1 MKAIRNMSK
10 VTESIGDRV
19 GGYNFLP
26 ALFTFGSRRKQC
38 PLYSVNSESSLLDC
52 AGSDRYSKDWSP
64 SFLKARQHKPNDS
77 ARVGTGQSSRRGR
90 VRCLTHFIAWERR
103 RCEPGSNS
111 VIVTAS
117 FARCEGHVLRL
128 GGVLRTRKIFV
139 GCPAIRPIWDQSP
152 GSRNPRFET
161 VGNRLY
167 PLNGQISLCCSA
179 AEAQIQDRSRAK
191 PGPNTA
197 PGFSRVPRRSRKAR
211 HSRAGGNPEKNKAR
225 HLPLPRR
232 REPREKQSTPIPPPS
247 RSPRERRQGPS
258 DRAGEA
264 TERGMPTY
272 HKHATPPHIQHNMS
286 TVFYRKWRPTRFS
299 DVVGQQHVTDTLR
312 RAVLSDRVAHAYL
325 FTGPRGVGKTSTAR
339 ILAKALNAELDE
351 HGDPLSDTP
360 NAIAIDEG
368 RYMDLIEIDA
378 ASNRGVGD
386 IRDLRERVLLRPTL
400 GKFKVYIIDEVHM
413 LTTEAFNALLKTL
426 EEPPPQV
433 VMILATTEI
442 HRVPATIISRCQR
455 FDFRRLTPDDVIG
468 RLILIC
474 DEEEIECEPAVLEL
488 VARSAW
494 GSLRDAENLLE
505 QLAVGYGAGEITEQ
519 QARELLGIGD
529 TSSAR
534 NLASAIL
541 RKDAKRS
548 LEIIE
553 EEASRGAEL
562 RGLRDSTIS
571 ALRGAL
577 LAKHGI
583 ASIYGELGD
592 APDLEP
598 EAMNA
603 STEQML
609 HAITIFGRN
618 ERFGEA
624 SSPLALE
631 IAALQALAEPQ
642 KPESS
647 AAATPQPAR
656 QQSRQPARQQ
666 TRPIAAAPAQPEPA
680 TSQPAPAD
688 ASGSSRIL
696 EEIGKAAGTQVRTT
710 FATVN
715 FIGPNNGV
723 LILQPKYASAEKR
736 LRDTWMNQE
745 IRTKLRPAFQS
756 VYGNDVRVQLQQAP
770 SPNAPA
776 PTTNNPNNNPSP
788 APAPA
793 RTPAHSPVI
802 PAEAGTQRKTKHAE
816 SRPAPAPAQ
825 FSAPPSNQLSDQP
838 QAFNTEDAVTA
849 HPAVQNLRN
858 IGGRVVAIEDD

>member
-1 MKAIRNMSK
+1 MGI
-10 VTESIGDRV
+10 TESPFFDR
-19 GGYNFLP
+19 
-26 ALFTFGSRRKQC
+26 
-38 PLYSVNSESSLLDC
+38 
-52 AGSDRYSKDWSP
+52 AGSEGCIKGWSP
-64 SFLKARQHKPNDS
+64 RMLQAWHHKPIDS
-77 ARVGTGQSSRRGR
+77 TRVETGQPSFRGR
-90 VRCLTHFIAWERR
+90 VRCQSHLVAWERR
-103 RCEPGSNS
+103 RREPGSNS
-111 VIVTAS
+111 VSDTAS
-117 FARCEGHVLRL
+117 LTRCEGQVLRL
-128 GGVLRTRKIFV
+128 GGVRRVRKIFA

-152 GSRNPRFET
+152 ERLSLRFET
-161 VGNRLY
+161 VGNRLN
-167 PLNGQISLCCSA
+167 PSHGQNSLCRFA
-179 AEAQIQDRSRAK
+179 AEAKIQDRSRAK
-191 PGPNTA
+191 TGPNTA
-197 PGFSRVPRRSRKAR
+197 PGFLRVYNIPSPSMGEGQGEGDTADPPVFPAPAGTQRKTKHAIYPFRESPRPRGMPPRTRTRGTQRKTKHADY
-211 HSRAGGNPEKNKAR
+211 
-225 HLPLPRR
+225 
-232 REPREKQSTPIPPPS
+232 PPS

-534 NLASAIL
+534 NLASSIL

-631 IAALQALAEPQ
+631 IAALQAVAEPP
-642 KPESS
+642 KPEPT
-647 AAATPQPAR
+647 A
-656 QQSRQPARQQ
+656 ARQQ
-666 TRPIAAAPAQPEPA
+666 TRQPAQ
-680 TSQPAPAD
+680 TYRNRCQPTPVPHP
-688 ASGSSRIL
+688 R
-696 EEIGKAAGTQVRTT
+696 
-710 FATVN
+710 
-715 FIGPNNGV
+715 GP
-723 LILQPKYASAEKR
+723 R
-736 LRDTWMNQE
+736 
-745 IRTKLRPAFQS
+745 
-756 VYGNDVRVQLQQAP
+756 
-770 SPNAPA
+770 PNAP
-776 PTTNNPNNNPSP
+776 NQQLHNPHQQ
-788 APAPA
+788 
-793 RTPAHSPVI
+793 TPQDLLAS
-802 PAEAGTQRKTKHAE
+802 
-816 SRPAPAPAQ
+816 
-825 FSAPPSNQLSDQP
+825 
-838 QAFNTEDAVTA
+838 
-849 HPAVQNLRN
+849 
-858 IGGRVVAIEDD
+858 

>member
-1 MKAIRNMSK
+1 
-10 VTESIGDRV
+10 
-19 GGYNFLP
+19 
-26 ALFTFGSRRKQC
+26 
-38 PLYSVNSESSLLDC
+38 
-52 AGSDRYSKDWSP
+52 
-64 SFLKARQHKPNDS
+64 
-77 ARVGTGQSSRRGR
+77 
-90 VRCLTHFIAWERR
+90 
-103 RCEPGSNS
+103 
-111 VIVTAS
+111 
-117 FARCEGHVLRL
+117 
-128 GGVLRTRKIFV
+128 
-139 GCPAIRPIWDQSP
+139 
-152 GSRNPRFET
+152 
-161 VGNRLY
+161 
-167 PLNGQISLCCSA
+167 
-179 AEAQIQDRSRAK
+179 
-191 PGPNTA
+191 
-197 PGFSRVPRRSRKAR
+197 
-211 HSRAGGNPEKNKAR
+211 
-225 HLPLPRR
+225 
-232 REPREKQSTPIPPPS
+232 
-247 RSPRERRQGPS
+247 
-258 DRAGEA
+258 
-264 TERGMPTY
+264 
-272 HKHATPPHIQHNMS
+272 MS

-299 DVVGQQHVTDTLR
+299 DVVGQEHITDTLR

-351 HGDPLSDTP
+351 HGDPIPDTE

-368 RYMDLIEIDA
+368 RFMDLIEIDA

-386 IRDLRERVLLRPTL
+386 IRDLRERVLLRPTV
-400 GKFKVYIIDEVHM
+400 GQFKVYIIDEVHM

-433 VMILATTEI
+433 VMILATTDI

-455 FDFRRLTPDDVIG
+455 FDFRRLTTDDVIG

-505 QLAVGYGAGEITEQ
+505 QLAVSYGTGEITEA

-541 RKDAKRS
+541 RKDAKRA

-562 RGLRDSTIS
+562 KGLRDSTIS

-603 STEQML
+603 STDQML

-631 IAALQALAEPQ
+631 IAALQAVAEPP
-642 KPESS
+642 KPE
-647 AAATPQPAR
+647 APPAPATQSAR
-656 QQSRQPARQQ
+656 QP
-666 TRPIAAAPAQPEPA
+666 TRRSAPAAQRAPQAEPA
-680 TSQPAPAD
+680 PSQPAPAD
-688 ASGSSRIL
+688 TSGTSRIL

-723 LILQPKYASAEKR
+723 LILQPKYSNAEKR
-736 LRDTWMNQE
+736 VRDAWMNEE

-756 VYGNDVRVQLQQAP
+756 VYGNDIRVQLQQAP
-770 SPNAPA
+770 SPDASAQTNNSSSRATATTRTTAPA
-776 PTTNNPNNNPSP
+776 ET
-788 APAPA
+788 
-793 RTPAHSPVI
+793 
-802 PAEAGTQRKTKHAE
+802 
-816 SRPAPAPAQ
+816 RPAPEPTQ
-825 FSAPPSNQLSDQP
+825 FSTPPSNQLSDQSQP
-838 QAFNTEDAVTA
+838 FDADDAITA
-849 HPAVQNLRN
+849 HPAVQNLRSL
-858 IGGRVVAIEDD
+858 GGRVVAVEDD